1 MKLSNKKINS
11 RSTIYL
17 LLPLFIGLIIS
28 IIILDYFS
36 PDDLEKKINFDELAL
51 GKETLLYAAQVDDT
65 LIHCY
70 DLENAKRCIDGY
82 DKKSTNIN
90 DDVVLWLGNSQLHS
104 INQMKPSDETAAPI
118 LHRSIIDLQKYFM
131 TFSQPNANLQE
142 HYVLFNYLVS
152 KVPVSTLV
160 LPVVF
165 DDMRE
170 TGIRKSISD
179 VFKDQHVV
187 NELKKTS
194 IGKKLLSNY
203 DDQDMIGNDMAALEE
218 TVQER
223 VEIFLDTK
231 LGLYWQTWKER
242 PSLRGSFFYG
252 FLYNTRNW
260 LFNINPSSIR
270 KVIPGRYIANTQAL
284 HAILKTAQEKSINV
298 LLYIVPIRNDI
309 QIPYDLVQYA
319 SFKEEIGIVANKYN
333 NVMFKNLEGLVPAK
347 LWGTKASTTIGKEVE
362 VDFMHFQAGGH
373 QILADSLL
381 FELQLIWEQGNIND
395 I

>member
-1 MKLSNKKINS
+1 MILSNRKINS
-11 RSTIYL
+11 RSAIYL
-17 LLPLFIGLIIS
+17 VLPLFIGFIAS
-28 IIILDYFS
+28 IIILNYFS
-36 PDDLEKKINFDELAL
+36 PNDSENKINFDELAL
-51 GKETLLYAAQVDDT
+51 GKDTMLYAAQVDNT
-65 LIHCY
+65 QVHCH
-70 DLENAKRCIDGY
+70 DLEDASHCIDGY
-82 DKKSTNIN
+82 NKISKDIN
-90 DDVVLWLGNSQLHS
+90 NDVVLWLGNSQLHS
-104 INQMKPSDETAAPI
+104 INQMKPGDETAAPI

-142 HYVLFNYLVS
+142 HYVLFNYLAS
-152 KVPVSTLV
+152 KAPISTLV

-170 TGIRKSISD
+170 TGIRKSISGA
-179 VFKDQHVV
+179 FKDQYVV

-284 HAILKTAQEKSINV
+284 HAILKTAQEKNINV

-347 LWGTKASTTIGKEVE
+347 LWGAKDSTTIGKEVE

-373 QILADSLL
+373 QILADSILL
-381 FELQLIWEQGNIND
+381 ELQLIWGQGNIND

>member
-17 LLPLFIGLIIS
+17 LLPLLIGFIIS
-28 IIILDYFS
+28 IFILDYFS
-36 PDDLEKKINFDELAL
+36 PDGLEKKINFDELAL
-51 GKETLLYAAQVDDT
+51 GKDTLLYAAQVDDT
-65 LIHCY
+65 KIHCY

-82 DKKSTNIN
+82 DKKSKNIN

-104 INQMKPSDETAAPI
+104 INQMKPGDETAAPI

-142 HYVLFNYLVS
+142 HYVLFNYLAS
-152 KVPVSTLV
+152 KIPVSTLV

-170 TGIRKSISD
+170 TGIRKSISGA
-179 VFKDQHVV
+179 FKDQHTV

-194 IGKKLLSNY
+194 VGKKLLSNY

-284 HAILKTAQEKSINV
+284 HAILKTAQEKNINV

-347 LWGTKASTTIGKEVE
+347 LWGAKDSTTIGKEVE

-373 QILADSLL
+373 QILADSILL
-381 FELQLIWEQGNIND
+381 ELQLICGQGNIND